1 VLIDERQPRYKAG
14 LVSADRCIPQPVL
27 VVMGVS
33 GAGKTTVA
41 GILADRLRW
50 DFVEGDDLHPAAN
63 VAKMSAGIPL
73 TDEDRWP
80 WLACVAAWIRDRTSG
95 GIPGIITCSAL
106 KRVYRARLAG
116 DNVVFVHLVGA
127 QDEIAERVA
136 ARTGHYMPASLL
148 ESQFATLEPPGDD
161 ESVIRVMNGRT
172 PDDEA
177 TEIIRHLGLTHRV
190 HGTFKS

>member
-1 VLIDERQPRYKAG
+1 
-14 LVSADRCIPQPVL
+14 VSADHQPVL

-41 GILADRLRW
+41 GILADRLHW
-50 DFVEGDDLHPAAN
+50 DFAEGDDLHTATN

-73 TDEDRWP
+73 SDEDRWP
-80 WLACVAAWIRDRTSG
+80 WLARVADWIRDHTVA

-106 KRVYRARLAG
+106 KRVHRDRLAG
-116 DNVVFVHLVGA
+116 DNVVFVHVVGSQEAIA
-127 QDEIAERVA
+127 QRLA

-148 ESQFATLEPPGDD
+148 ESQLATLEAPGED
-161 ESVIRVMNGRT
+161 ENVIPVLNGRS

-177 TEIIRHLGLTHRV
+177 SEIIRRLGLTPGRPGSHHVGRFLGGV
-190 HGTFKS
+190 